1 MCLRRECVGALIGF
15 NDSSEFV
22 LFDAANAET
31 LASATL
37 DGRPSLTILTDSK
50 NDWIYSKG
58 AMMGHDSSQFSPVFS
73 IDVAAQTASPNQ
85 PTLDANTAVV
95 ALLRQLVVGQ
105 EKQNKL
111 IETLITATNA
121 AVKQR
126 NSELQQ
132 WRDANPY
139 LASNCRRAAESLSRV
154 QAAFLEQIAHE
165 VEDTQEDM
173 MDGEFMLSEFVDRF
187 GPRLAHLN
195 GVLQVLAQLG
205 GNSPAQVQ

>member
-1 MCLRRECVGALIGF
+1 LIGF

-31 LASATL
+31 LSSVTL
-37 DGRPSLTILTDSK
+37 DGRPSLTILTDLK
-50 NDWIYSKG
+50 NDWIHSKG

-73 IDVAAQTASPNQ
+73 IDVAAQTASSNQ

-95 ALLRQLVVGQ
+95 ALLRQLVMGQ

-111 IETLITATNA
+111 IDTLITATNA

-139 LASNCRRAAESLSRV
+139 LANHCRRAAEALSRV

-165 VEDTQEDM
+165 VEDTQDDM
-173 MDGEFMLSEFVDRF
+173 MDGEFVLSEFVDRF

-205 GNSPAQVQ
+205 GNSPPQVQ